1 MMSFA
6 FGSALHTNAN
16 TITNTNNTNTNTNT
30 YSRRKINANVV
41 SVLTPE
47 QEEIMNTV
55 PSMQQDM
62 QSDIH
67 KAASDQLVIENDI
80 HDLKSRLDRLEERR
94 RKRLGLGLGLGS
106 ETSNPAAVAA
116 ANLHV
121 S

>member
-6 FGSALHTNAN
+6 FGSALN
-16 TITNTNNTNTNTNT
+16 TNTNTNTNT
-30 YSRRKINANVV
+30 YYRRKINANVV
-41 SVLTPE
+41 SVLT
-47 QEEIMNTV
+47 QDIMNTV
-55 PSMQQDM
+55 PSMQQDL

-67 KAASDQLVIENDI
+67 KAASDQLVIEKDI

-94 RKRLGLGLGLGS
+94 RLGLGLGLGS
-106 ETSNPAAVAA
+106 ATSNAATVAA